1 MEWIGV
7 IGIVAGLVFFVI
19 AAMRG
24 WNVLITSIVTAI
36 IIALNQQRGDLG
48 TMFESE
54 EDLKVFDEGTIGR
67 DELKMKHGSVIEL
80 MRATRNDMA

>member
-1 MEWIGV
+1 
-7 IGIVAGLVFFVI
+7 
-19 AAMRG
+19 
-24 WNVLITSIVTAI
+24 
-36 IIALNQQRGDLG
+36 
-48 TMFESE
+48 MFESE